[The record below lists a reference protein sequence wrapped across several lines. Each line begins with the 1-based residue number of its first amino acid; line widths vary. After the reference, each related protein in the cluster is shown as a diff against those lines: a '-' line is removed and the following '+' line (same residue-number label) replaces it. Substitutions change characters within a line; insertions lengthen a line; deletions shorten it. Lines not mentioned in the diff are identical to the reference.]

1 MARSHIKRNQQ
12 MTPKEFYTDMWEEMK
27 GFNSY
32 LEEKGMK
39 KVNIA
44 KSLFSIEK
52 KPLTLAIY
60 PTASSGS
67 TYSESNEAS
76 EMMTTF
82 QMYCNR
88 NATEEGAMEALDYY
102 STLIE
107 WLHETTFGKYSEISN
122 SVLCRMDEGEP
133 VNGFVLFVTSK
144 LEDLTDCG
152 WG

>member
-1 MARSHIKRNQQ
+1 ML
-12 MTPKEFYTDMWEEMK
+12 EEMK
-27 GFNSY
+27 GFNLF

-39 KVNIA
+39 TVNVV

-60 PTASSGS
+60 PTASTGS
-67 TYSESNEAS
+67 TYSDDGGGS
-76 EMMTTF
+76 EMAITF

-88 NATEEGAMEALDYY
+88 NATEGGAGEALDYY
-102 STLIE
+102 SALIE
-107 WLHETTFGKYSEISN
+107 WLHDTTFGKNSEIEE

-133 VNGFVLFVTSK
+133 VNGFVLLLVSK

>member
-1 MARSHIKRNQQ
+1 
-12 MTPKEFYTDMWEEMK
+12 MTPKEFYMDMLEEMK
-27 GFNSY
+27 GFNLF

-39 KVNIA
+39 TVNVV

-60 PTASSGS
+60 PTASTGS
-67 TYSESNEAS
+67 TYSDDGGALELAI
-76 EMMTTF
+76 TF
-82 QMYCNR
+82 QMCCNR
-88 NATEEGAMEALDYY
+88 HATEGGAGEALDYY
-102 STLIE
+102 SALIE
-107 WLHETTFGKYSEISN
+107 WLHDTTFGKYSEIEE

-133 VNGFVLFVTSK
+133 VNGFVLLLVSK

>member
-1 MARSHIKRNQQ
+1 M
-12 MTPKEFYTDMWEEMK
+12 DMLEEMK
-27 GFNSY
+27 GFNLF

-39 KVNIA
+39 TVNVV

-60 PTASSGS
+60 PTASTGS
-67 TYSESNEAS
+67 TYSDDGGGS
-76 EMMTTF
+76 EMAITF

-88 NATEEGAMEALDYY
+88 NATEGGAGEALDYY
-102 STLIE
+102 SALIE
-107 WLHETTFGKYSEISN
+107 WLHDTTFGKNSEIEE

-133 VNGFVLFVTSK
+133 VNGFVLLLVSK

>member
-82 QMYCNR
+82 
-88 NATEEGAMEALDYY
+88 
-102 STLIE
+102 
-107 WLHETTFGKYSEISN
+107 
-122 SVLCRMDEGEP
+122 
-133 VNGFVLFVTSK
+133 
-144 LEDLTDCG
+144 
-152 WG
+152 

>member
-1 MARSHIKRNQQ
+1 M
-12 MTPKEFYTDMWEEMK
+12 DMLEEMK
-27 GFNSY
+27 GFNLF

-39 KVNIA
+39 TVNVV

-60 PTASSGS
+60 PTASTGS
-67 TYSESNEAS
+67 TYSDDGVAS
-76 EMMTTF
+76 EMAITF

-88 NATEEGAMEALDYY
+88 NATEGGAGEALDYY
-102 STLIE
+102 SALIE
-107 WLHETTFGKYSEISN
+107 WLHDTTFGKNSEIEE

-133 VNGFVLFVTSK
+133 VNGFVLLLVSK

>member
-1 MARSHIKRNQQ
+1 
-12 MTPKEFYTDMWEEMK
+12 MTPKEFYMDMLEEMK
-27 GFNSY
+27 GFNLF

-39 KVNIA
+39 TVNVV

-60 PTASSGS
+60 PTASTGS
-67 TYSESNEAS
+67 TYSDDGGGS
-76 EMMTTF
+76 EMAITF

-88 NATEEGAMEALDYY
+88 NATEGGAGEALDYY
-102 STLIE
+102 SALIE
-107 WLHETTFGKYSEISN
+107 WLHDTTFGKNSEIEE

-133 VNGFVLFVTSK
+133 VNGFVLLLVSK

>member
-1 MARSHIKRNQQ
+1 
-12 MTPKEFYTDMWEEMK
+12 MTPKEFYTEMWEEMK

-39 KVNIA
+39 KANIA
-44 KSLFSIEK
+44 KSLFSVDK
-52 KPLTLAIY
+52 KPLTLAIF

-67 TYSESNEAS
+67 TYSENDGFS
-76 EMMTTF
+76 EIDTTF

-107 WLHETTFGKYSEISN
+107 WLHITSFGKYSEITD

-133 VNGFVLFVTSK
+133 VNGFVLLVVSK
-144 LEDLTDCG
+144 LEDETDAG
-152 WG
+152 WF